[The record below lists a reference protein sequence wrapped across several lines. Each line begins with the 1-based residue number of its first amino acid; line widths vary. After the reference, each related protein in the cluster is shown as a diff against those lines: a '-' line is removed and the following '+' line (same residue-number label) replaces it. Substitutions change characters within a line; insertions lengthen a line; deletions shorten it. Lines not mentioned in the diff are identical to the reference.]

1 MAKLATVL
9 GIDLEDVLDVELG
22 PAPPA
27 TLATLRAAVASKR
40 QVEIDYYGYG
50 RDAHTTRIVEPALVY
65 SAAGQWY
72 VAAYCHL
79 ATDRRLFRVDRI
91 EGARLLDTPFAV
103 APVASP
109 TTVYAPGP
117 DDPRIVL
124 DLTAAASWVPGQY
137 PVEADPPLG
146 EGPTP
151 VALRA
156 SGRPSLAP
164 PLLPPPPAPHIA
176 AHTGP

>member
-1 MAKLATVL
+1 MAKLATLL
-9 GIDLEDVLDVELG
+9 GIDPEDVLDVELG

-79 ATDRRLFRVDRI
+79 ATDRRLFRVDRM
-91 EGARLLDTPFAV
+91 EGARLLATPVAF

-109 TTVYAPGP
+109 TPVYAPGP
-117 DDPRIVL
+117 DDAGIVP
-124 DLTAAASWVPGQY
+124 DRAAACSW
-137 PVEADPPLG
+137 
-146 EGPTP
+146 
-151 VALRA
+151 LR
-156 SGRPSLAP
+156 
-164 PLLPPPPAPHIA
+164 
-176 AHTGP
+176 